1 MEPNILYSV
10 QKDTIAVLTLNRPQA
25 ANSLS
30 LALLGELCGLLR
42 DMRNNPDIR
51 CVIIT
56 GQGNK
61 TFCAGADLKERA
73 RMNRTEAKQAV
84 SLIQSVIHQV
94 ESLPQPVI
102 ASLNGSAL
110 GGGLEL
116 ALACD
121 IRIAADHIEV
131 GLPETTLAI
140 IPGAG
145 GTQRLPRLIG
155 RGKAKELIYTGHRIS
170 AQTALDLN
178 LVEHVVPL
186 SELRKKTEEIAQKI
200 AANGPVAVR
209 QAKFA
214 INKGLE
220 TNIET
225 GLAIEQKA
233 YELTIPTKDRT
244 EGLQAFL
251 EKRKPEYK
259 GE

>member
-1 MEPNILYSV
+1 MCRRRFKGKSPHEPNRSEAGCFPDSTRG
-10 QKDTIAVLTLNRPQA
+10 QRNGKTA
-25 ANSLS
+25 A
-30 LALLGELCGLLR
+30 
-42 DMRNNPDIR
+42 
-51 CVIIT
+51 
-56 GQGNK
+56 
-61 TFCAGADLKERA
+61 A
-73 RMNRTEAKQAV
+73 RHRFIKRKRFRR
-84 SLIQSVIHQV
+84 
-94 ESLPQPVI
+94 
-102 ASLNGSAL
+102 
-110 GGGLEL
+110 GLEL

-121 IRIAADHIEV
+121 IRIAAEHIEL

-155 RGKAKELIYTGHRIS
+155 RGKAKEMIFTGCRIS
-170 AQTALDLN
+170 AEEAQKIS

-186 SELRKKTEEIAQKI
+186 SKLKEASESIAANI

-214 INKGLE
+214 INQGLE
-220 TNIET
+220 TAIET

-244 EGLQAFL
+244 EGLKAFA
-251 EKRKPEYK
+251 EKRKPDYT

>member
-1 MEPNILYSV
+1 MEPNVLYSINEQAV
-10 QKDTIAVLTLNRPQA
+10 AVLTLNRPQA
-25 ANSLS
+25 ANALS
-30 LALLGELCGLLR
+30 LGLLDDLQHILR
-42 DMRNNPDIR
+42 DIRSNPAVR

-56 GQGNK
+56 GVGNR

-73 RMNRTEAKQAV
+73 RMSPTEAKQAV
-84 SLIQSVIHQV
+84 SMIQQV
-94 ESLPQPVI
+94 VSQTEKLPQPVI

-110 GGGLEL
+110 GGGWSLHWRATSGSQPNIL
-116 ALACD
+116 NSASRNNA
-121 IRIAADHIEV
+121 RDHSR
-131 GLPETTLAI
+131 GR
-140 IPGAG
+140 

-155 RGKAKELIYTGHRIS
+155 RGKAKEMIYTGCRIS
-170 AQTALDLN
+170 AEEAQKIS

-186 SELRKKTEEIAQKI
+186 QKLKETTENIAANI

-214 INKGLE
+214 INQGLE
-220 TNIET
+220 TDIET

-244 EGLQAFL
+244 EGLKAFT
-251 EKRKPEYK
+251 EKRKPYYT